1 MPITVIP
8 RGTNTNPWETL
19 AAGVAGNV
27 ISDLLGQIRQNDQ
40 NRKINAFK
48 SQVAQDIDNY
58 IRGAGEGIAL
68 SPQNLPQGYN
78 SNPWASK
85 QHETYSPLTQFDLGT
100 APQTLT
106 TPAIPA
112 ANVPQDISRI
122 VNNLAGTKRF
132 SMLNP
137 DIVTGVRDDAVKMA
151 EARRI
156 LGLQE
161 KFANDYADAGSWDDR
176 VNVLT
181 NAGLQGLPV
190 ADQMKNFIT
199 YAMHRQP
206 HFTLQDTNTGG
217 SIVQSLF
224 NPGTGQVTE
233 VGRFTK
239 TASPDEILR
248 ANTSLGVAKT
258 NADASRD
265 VANIHA
271 GGTRYVADAESNIK
285 LIEGLQ
291 KRLTDVDTAYNAAY
305 QEIISSNDPKKIEQA
320 LENSDTLKR
329 LAAEKTALQGQL
341 YELYSR
347 LGTGS
352 YGGGSQN
359 NEPINHSFSGAI
371 NNGGEYGDLIN
382 KYAEEYNIDPDLLYA
397 VIQVESGHKNGLT
410 SDKGAQG
417 LMQIIPSTAKYLG
430 IKNVFDPDEN
440 IRGGTRY
447 LRELLDKYNGDVEK
461 ALRAYNAGPGTV
473 DAGRNPN
480 PSYSR
485 NVLAI
490 YQKRKQARGKQNS
503 QSQSQPVQTR
513 PAASPQRSF
522 FNTVRQTTAAPI
534 NAKKQREAVNN
545 VALGIADRG
554 NPQITALGGLTNIPP
569 EAVLIA
575 PNGRSW
581 ITAEEIHDTAFN
593 DNVSAESVMERLLAN
608 GFMYPY
614 ELGGTEQSQRVE
626 QPQQTQAVQTQ
637 TENQNPTLWTDLK
650 YLGGKVKDFIN
661 LIPNSPSYQDYVN
674 DAYSPQYRGE
684 TEAQT
689 NFEKLTSGDP
699 SAIIPRRIGTYQ
711 PNASQIYDLSPIPDI
726 DWTGN
731 EWLRDLQLRNL
742 PEIIAQY
749 RDKNRNNSGEKLPLN
764 FTYPFTSPLDIRQQ
778 LVDPFA
784 FPPNG
789 YFMYQ

>member
-1 MPITVIP
+1 MPITVVP

-100 APQTLT
+100 APQTLA
-106 TPAIPA
+106 TPAIPV

-122 VNNLAGTKRF
+122 VNNRAVTKRF

-190 ADQMKNFIT
+190 ADQMKNFIA
-199 YAMHRQP
+199 YATHRQP
-206 HFTLQDTNTGG
+206 HLTLHDTDTGG
-217 SIVQSLF
+217 SIVQSVF
-224 NPGTGQVTE
+224 NPGTGQVTQA
-233 VGRFTK
+233 GRFTK
-239 TASPDEILR
+239 TASPDEIMKNQTLR
-248 ANTSLGVAKT
+248 YGYDK
-258 NADASRD
+258 
-265 VANIHA
+265 
-271 GGTRYVADAESNIK
+271 DAEARMYTANSNLTGTKYSSDAVFTAEMIK
-285 LIEGLQ
+285 SIEKQ
-291 KRLTDVDTAYNAAY
+291 LTDVDTAYNAAY

-320 LENSDTLKR
+320 LENSSVLKQ
-329 LAAEKTALQGQL
+329 LAARREALQGQFD
-341 YELYSR
+341 YLYSR
-347 LGTGS
+347 SGLGN

-430 IKNVFDPDEN
+430 IKNAFDPDEN

-490 YQKRKQARGKQNS
+490 YQKRKQARKKQNP
-503 QSQSQPVQTR
+503 QPR
-513 PAASPQRSF
+513 PAATP
-522 FNTVRQTTAAPI
+522 
-534 NAKKQREAVNN
+534 
-545 VALGIADRG
+545 
-554 NPQITALGGLTNIPP
+554 
-569 EAVLIA
+569 
-575 PNGRSW
+575 
-581 ITAEEIHDTAFN
+581 
-593 DNVSAESVMERLLAN
+593 SAS
-608 GFMYPY
+608 
-614 ELGGTEQSQRVE
+614 
-626 QPQQTQAVQTQ
+626 QQTQQTTDRPLYRNADGEVITQSDLDALITEVAKEGYGPVEAHRRLVAKNFLPVPEQGDVPQ
-637 TENQNPTLWTDLK
+637 TPKALDWRPSYMTQETGQALTQPSQINQEQITPLDVSPTEDSVSNYIRNIIARLGNYTHENWEERTSRKNGSNSQRGYNPTSAYQRST
-650 YLGGKVKDFIN
+650 YPRTN
-661 LIPNSPSYQDYVN
+661 PPSLSDY
-674 DAYSPQYRGE
+674 S
-684 TEAQT
+684 
-689 NFEKLTSGDP
+689 FTSGDMT
-699 SAIIPRRIGTYQ
+699 AIIPGINTQ
-711 PNASQIYDLSPIPDI
+711 NANTRQMYDISPVQRF
-726 DWTGN
+726 DWSVNGVDW
-731 EWLRDLQLRNL
+731 ERSRN
-742 PEIIAQY
+742 AFW
-749 RDKNRNNSGEKLPLN
+749 DKNRI
-764 FTYPFTSPLDIRQQ
+764 FLDIDNIPTLRQDAFI
-778 LVDPFA
+778 DPLI
-784 FPPNG
+784 FPPEG
-789 YFMYQ
+789 FFRTR

>member
-1 MPITVIP
+1 MPITVVP

-85 QHETYSPLTQFDLGT
+85 QHETYSPLTQFDLST

-122 VNNLAGTKRF
+122 INNRAGTKRF

-190 ADQMKNFIT
+190 ADQMKNFIA

-206 HFTLQDTNTGG
+206 HLTLHDTDTGE
-217 SIVQSLF
+217 SIVQSVF
-224 NPGTGQVTE
+224 NPGTGQVTQA
-233 VGRFTK
+233 GRFTK

-265 VANIHA
+265 VANIYA
-271 GGTRYVADAESNIK
+271 GGTRYKADAESNIK

-291 KRLTDVDTAYNAAY
+291 KRLTDIDTAYNAAY
-305 QEIISSNDPKKIEQA
+305 QEIISSYDTPQKVQQA

-447 LRELLDKYNGDVEK
+447 LRELLNKYNGDVEK

-490 YQKRKQARGKQNS
+490 YQKRKQAREKQNS
-503 QSQSQPVQTR
+503 QIQ
-513 PAASPQRSF
+513 PAATP
-522 FNTVRQTTAAPI
+522 
-534 NAKKQREAVNN
+534 
-545 VALGIADRG
+545 
-554 NPQITALGGLTNIPP
+554 
-569 EAVLIA
+569 
-575 PNGRSW
+575 
-581 ITAEEIHDTAFN
+581 
-593 DNVSAESVMERLLAN
+593 SAS
-608 GFMYPY
+608 
-614 ELGGTEQSQRVE
+614 
-626 QPQQTQAVQTQ
+626 QQTQGDSGQSKASTGQQTTDRPLYRNAEGEVITQSDLDNLIEEVAKEGYGPVEAHRRLVAKNFSRVPEQGDVPQ
-637 TENQNPTLWTDLK
+637 TPKALDWRPSYMTQKTGQVLTQPNQINQEQITPLDSSPTEDSVSNYIRNIIARLGNYTHENWEEKTSRKNGSNSQRGYNPTSAYQRSTYPKDYWPSPEYSITDSFIESIAP
-650 YLGGKVKDFIN
+650 YLDWINNKVSNPSDEWIESAFSKKGS
-661 LIPNSPSYQDYVN
+661 NSENKHLRNIYPMNYPSYMKSYFYENGV
-674 DAYSPQYRGE
+674 PV
-684 TEAQT
+684 
-689 NFEKLTSGDP
+689 
-699 SAIIPRRIGTYQ
+699 
-711 PNASQIYDLSPIPDI
+711 
-726 DWTGN
+726 
-731 EWLRDLQLRNL
+731 LRQ
-742 PEIIAQY
+742 
-749 RDKNRNNSGEKLPLN
+749 G
-764 FTYPFTSPLDIRQQ
+764 
-778 LVDPFA
+778 LVSDPFL
-784 FPPNG
+784 FPPEG
-789 YFMYQ
+789 YFRTR